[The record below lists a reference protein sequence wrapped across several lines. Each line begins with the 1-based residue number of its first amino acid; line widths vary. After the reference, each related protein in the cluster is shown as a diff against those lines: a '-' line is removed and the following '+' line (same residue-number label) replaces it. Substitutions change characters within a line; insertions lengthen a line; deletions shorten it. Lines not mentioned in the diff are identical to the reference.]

1 MAVHGDGGGTPSAS
15 LAESG
20 TCRPH
25 DGMAVQEN
33 RGGTKRI
40 TSCTIAAPTTATGV
54 YFAPYSTHDL
64 HTDLT
69 RYYFALDYADCP
81 VGPPSSLRPS
91 RRPPHAP
98 AHPSHRRGL
107 LGCPPHASGLS
118 PYRHG
123 HSLLPVHSDGPLA
136 TDSPSPPAP
145 PPSLPSL
152 LVRLPRVPPPR
163 SGRHILPTL
172 LPLPASALPAAPP
185 HPRASFP
192 RPGRRPRLARRR
204 AVRQPPRGGRSRH
217 RPSQRRP
224 SRPPHEPCLCLW
236 PRHLRAQHLWPSRGP
251 STGYG
256 PTACPPHLR

>member
-40 TSCTIAAPTTATGV
+40 TSCTISAPTTATGV
-54 YFAPYSTHDL
+54 YFAPYSTQDL

-69 RYYFALDYADCP
+69 HYYFALDYADCP

-91 RRPPHAP
+91 RLPPPRPG
-98 AHPSHRRGL
+98 PSF
-107 LGCPPHASGLS
+107 PPPRPSRLPSPASGPF

-123 HSLLPVHSDGPLA
+123 HPLLPVHSGGPLA
-136 TDSPSPPAP
+136 TDNTSHPA

-152 LVRLPRVPPPR
+152 LVRLPRVPPRERGDFFADP
-163 SGRHILPTL
+163 P
-172 LPLPASALPAAPP
+172 APP
-185 HPRASFP
+185 CVASH
-192 RPGRRPRLARRR
+192 
-204 AVRQPPRGGRSRH
+204 RGAEESGA
-217 RPSQRRP
+217 
-224 SRPPHEPCLCLW
+224 EEVF
-236 PRHLRAQHLWPSRGP
+236 
-251 STGYG
+251 
-256 PTACPPHLR
+256 